1 MSWLRLDQDYSSDGT
16 LRRCRAVQWWP
27 LILCA
32 MKRGGGVASDDDLSP
47 EVLADIGQGSE
58 DAARVAVER
67 LRAAGK
73 LVEVPGGW
81 STPGWTEHQP
91 DPTASDRARRYR
103 ERNRAASVEA
113 DERSSR
119 SVTVTQRDE
128 TVRHGDV
135 TVDNAPSRLTGQDRT
150 GHTGQDHSEREAA
163 VTTSRARASGPPTP
177 STPTT
182 ATQPIGRVVEAFR
195 ATQSGRE
202 AMIVSPRTVGEIGAL
217 VDAHGPDVVVEAI
230 GRAADSCKP
239 PLTLAYLRPVVEA
252 VARGEPRGKP
262 RETPRIATTSRH
274 FDTNRRTE
282 DFGPQPMPPGEI

>member
-1 MSWLRLDQDYSSDGT
+1 VSWLRLDSDYASDGT
-16 LRRCRAVQWWP
+16 LRRCKAVQWWP

-32 MKRGGGVASDDDLSP
+32 MKRGGGVASDDDISP

-58 DAARVAVER
+58 DAARLAVER
-67 LRAAGK
+67 LKASGK
-73 LVEVPGGW
+73 LIEVPGGW
-81 STPGWTEHQP
+81 STPGWSEHQP

-103 ERNRAASVEA
+103 ERNRAASDAA
-113 DERSSR
+113 DERASR
-119 SVTVTQRDE
+119 CVTVTSRDE

-135 TVDNAPSRLTGQDRT
+135 TAENGSSRQT
-150 GHTGQDHSEREAA
+150 GHTRQDIHTDHSEREAA
-163 VTTSRARASGPPTP
+163 VTTSRARADDPPTP
-177 STPTT
+177 PPPTRKPVG
-182 ATQPIGRVVEAFR
+182 AVVEAFR

-202 AMIVSPRTVGEIGAL
+202 AMMVAPRTVQELGAM
-217 VDAHGPDVVVEAI
+217 VDAHGEATVIEAI

-262 RETPRIATTSRH
+262 RVSTTSRH